1 PLPDRGPDRSDDVS
15 LSHDASVGSGQACR
29 RARLVPMLPLSFDPL
44 YCAERV
50 ATQPLHAPPG
60 RGLRLSSKEEDMRL
74 QVREAR
80 VASGLILLVLI
91 GILIGFVVAR
101 VRKRMGLGVTWST
114 WVTTVVVV
122 GFILLLLYASSFKH

>member
-1 PLPDRGPDRSDDVS
+1 
-15 LSHDASVGSGQACR
+15 
-29 RARLVPMLPLSFDPL
+29 
-44 YCAERV
+44 
-50 ATQPLHAPPG
+50 
-60 RGLRLSSKEEDMRL
+60 
-74 QVREAR
+74 

-122 GFILLLLYASSFKH
+122 GVLLLLLYDTSFKH

>member
-1 PLPDRGPDRSDDVS
+1 
-15 LSHDASVGSGQACR
+15 
-29 RARLVPMLPLSFDPL
+29 
-44 YCAERV
+44 V
-50 ATQPLHAPPG
+50 ATQPLRAP
-60 RGLRLSSKEEDMRL
+60 RWARSAFILKEEDVRP

-80 VASGLILLVLI
+80 VISGLILLVFI

-122 GFILLLLYASSFKH
+122 GFILLLLYATSVKH

>member
-1 PLPDRGPDRSDDVS
+1 VR
-15 LSHDASVGSGQACR
+15 
-29 RARLVPMLPLSFDPL
+29 
-44 YCAERV
+44 
-50 ATQPLHAPPG
+50 T
-60 RGLRLSSKEEDMRL
+60 

-80 VASGLILLVLI
+80 VMGGLILLVLI

-122 GFILLLLYASSFKH
+122 GFLLLLLYATSFQR

>member
-1 PLPDRGPDRSDDVS
+1 
-15 LSHDASVGSGQACR
+15 
-29 RARLVPMLPLSFDPL
+29 
-44 YCAERV
+44 
-50 ATQPLHAPPG
+50 
-60 RGLRLSSKEEDMRL
+60 MRP

-80 VASGLILLVLI
+80 VISGLILLVFI

-122 GFILLLLYASSFKH
+122 GFLLLLLYATSFKH

>member
-1 PLPDRGPDRSDDVS
+1 VRP
-15 LSHDASVGSGQACR
+15 
-29 RARLVPMLPLSFDPL
+29 
-44 YCAERV
+44 
-50 ATQPLHAPPG
+50 
-60 RGLRLSSKEEDMRL
+60 

-80 VASGLILLVLI
+80 LISGLILLVLI

-122 GFILLLLYASSFKH
+122 GFILLLLYATSVKH

>member
-1 PLPDRGPDRSDDVS
+1 
-15 LSHDASVGSGQACR
+15 
-29 RARLVPMLPLSFDPL
+29 
-44 YCAERV
+44 
-50 ATQPLHAPPG
+50 
-60 RGLRLSSKEEDMRL
+60 MRP

-80 VASGLILLVLI
+80 VISGLILLVFI

-122 GFILLLLYASSFKH
+122 GFILLLLYATSVKH